1 MLLRDFASYLRQKG
15 SDPTLHIVNR
25 SDTLSEESGVALP
38 AAEPKVTLARLV
50 EGAELNSI
58 SVGQPSGTGFTHF
71 LDGIERTHLPCY
83 WAMTPTLYAYTA
95 AVIRVRGDD
104 RKMSTCSSANRER
117 LLFPFSRID
126 PTEMRARGID
136 VADPYED
143 GEAVDEHPAAVIDK
157 ARKATN
163 RMRARLETQLA
174 TEWVDKHRPDRDAWL
189 VIDGS
194 LSETVTPEESPNVIG
209 IIKSHQTQYFEHDGQ
224 QKILMLKPGE
234 RSSVFA
240 IVGRKRMGMYSW
252 YLRLHPNAGR
262 DVYFGL
268 VRIEAPP
275 IPETIAMADEISRWL
290 LAERYPLALPDS
302 RWDRLIY
309 PIRDCEE
316 YLRSLA
322 PTRVMMEAAFSGL

>member
-1 MLLRDFASYLRQKG
+1 
-15 SDPTLHIVNR
+15 
-25 SDTLSEESGVALP
+25 
-38 AAEPKVTLARLV
+38 
-50 EGAELNSI
+50 
-58 SVGQPSGTGFTHF
+58 
-71 LDGIERTHLPCY
+71 
-83 WAMTPTLYAYTA
+83 LYAYTA
-95 AVIRVRGDD
+95 AVIRVRGGN
-104 RKMSTCSSANRER
+104 RKMATCSSANRER
-117 LLFPFSRID
+117 LLFPFARIAPD
-126 PTEMRARGID
+126 ELRARGIE

-143 GEAVDEHPAAVIDK
+143 GEAVDEHPAAIIDK

-174 TEWVDKHRPDRDAWL
+174 TEWVDKHRYTRDEWL

-194 LSETVTPEESPNVIG
+194 LSGFVKPEDSPNVIG
-209 IIKSHQTQYFEHDGQ
+209 IIKSHQTQYFDHEGQ
-224 QKILMLKPGE
+224 QKILMLQPGE

-240 IVGRKRMGMYSW
+240 VVGRGRTGVYSW
-252 YLRLHPNAGR
+252 YLRLHPNTGR

-275 IPETIAMADEISRWL
+275 VPETMATADEISRWL
-290 LAERYPLALPDS
+290 MAERYPLSLPDS